1 MKKLF
6 SLLTLALLTMSAWAA
21 TVVEFDLTT
30 GYENQEVVTTIAK
43 DGVTLTFDKGS
54 NNNAPQWYTT
64 GTAVRLYGGSTL
76 NIASSGDNITE
87 VVFTFSGTGNTMN
100 STATSTVT
108 AGTYT
113 EDGTTGT
120 WIGDAKNFTITR
132 GGTSGHARIQNIK
145 VTLGGQVVTIVADPT
160 FQPAD
165 GATFTDTQ
173 LVTLNCATANAVI
186 SYSTDNKANWNT
198 YSEPFTINATTTI
211 YAKAALNGVESNEV
225 SATYTK
231 VDAPVGGD
239 EVTVDFSAQGYTN
252 AQDFDGQ
259 TVNINGI
266 TLSFSKGEG
275 STTPKY
281 YTSGTAMR
289 LYTNNTMTVT
299 APAGKVITNIAF
311 TYDSGSWDTTS
322 PSVGTYST
330 TDAAWIG
337 NAASIVFTNNKSS
350 QVRIVKMVVT
360 LADASDPTPTVA
372 APVFDPASGHQ
383 FTGSLTVTMTS
394 ATEGANI
401 VYTVNNGDEI
411 TAASPASVT
420 IDTDATISAFAQ
432 KDGINSATVTA
443 TYTLKPAAQ
452 QVEYLEIAADL
463 ADDTEFQFIGN
474 AVVTY
479 QYAQYLYIKDE
490 TGYGLIYGQTNG
502 GQNPKFAVGTML
514 TPGWKAKVD
523 IYNNLPEFVS
533 TTDLDS
539 CGITTVTPEIIT
551 ADQMPDKVNA
561 LVQIEHVKKVEGTVA
576 TLIDGTTINLYKRFD
591 AALPSFDNADAT
603 ITGIVTVFNDS
614 YEINF
619 ISAEGIVNAPV
630 ITPASCNFEESQVVT
645 ITAEDGAAIKYSTDE
660 QATWNDY
667 SAPITVTETTTVYAK
682 AVKNGKESIV
692 VSATYTKM
700 EPVTYT
706 LVTDV
711 AELAAGDKIIFV
723 GYHMLED
730 SVTVQPY
737 AMANFKSNN
746 FAAVAVDQVD
756 NTITTVKANVIT
768 LESNESNWNFL
779 TDGGYLYA
787 AGTTDKQNYLKLE
800 SEVDAEGRADAAI
813 TITDGVPVIEFQGN
827 NDCRF
832 MRFNDNSAD
841 NILFSCYKES
851 SSIKNPVYIFKAQA
865 AGLRGDV
872 NNDTFVNISDVTVL
886 IDYLLNPATVINK
899 ANANV
904 NLDQDINISDVTT
917 LIDFLLSGTWPN
929 K

>member
-6 SLLTLALLTMSAWAA
+6 SLLTLALLTMSAWAE
-21 TVVEFDLTT
+21 TIVTFDLTT
-30 GYENQEVVTTIAK
+30 GFEDQTELTTLTQG
-43 DGVTLTFDKGS
+43 DVTLTFDKGNSTTVPKWYS
-54 NNNAPQWYTT
+54 NGQSA
-64 GTAVRLYGGSTL
+64 RLYAKNTL
-76 NIASSGDNITE
+76 KIASSGDNITK
-87 VVFTFSGTGNTMN
+87 VTFTFTGTGNTMN
-100 STATSTVT
+100 NNGTCSVD
-108 AGTYT
+108 AGTYV
-113 EDGTTGT
+113 ESGTTGT
-120 WIGDAKNFTITR
+120 WTGNVDNFTITR
-132 GGTSGHARIQNIK
+132 GGTSGHARITSIE
-145 VTLGGQVVTIVADPT
+145 VVMGGEVVTIVADPVFT
-160 FQPAD
+160 PAD

-173 LVTLNCATANAVI
+173 EISLTCTTGGATI
-186 SYSTDNKANWNT
+186 SYSTDGLAWTT
-198 YSEPFTINATTTI
+198 YTEPFTINETTKV
-211 YAKAALNGVESNEV
+211 YAKAALNGVESNV
-225 SATYTK
+225 VTATYTK

-239 EVTVDFSAQGYTN
+239 DVTVDFSAQGYVN

-259 TVNINGI
+259 TVTINGI
-266 TLSFSKGEG
+266 SVSFSKGTG
-275 STTPKY
+275 GTTPKY

-299 APAGKVITNIAF
+299 APAGKVITSIAF

-401 VYTVNNGDEI
+401 VYTVNNGDEV

-420 IDTDATISAFAQ
+420 IDADATISAFAQ
-432 KDGINSATVTA
+432 KDGVNSATVTA

-452 QVEYLEIAADL
+452 EVDYLEIAADL
-463 ADDTEFQFIGN
+463 PNNTEFQFTGD

-479 QYAQYLYIKDE
+479 QYAGYLYIKDE
-490 TGYGLIYGQTNG
+490 TGYGLIFGNTNDG
-502 GQNPKFAVGTML
+502 KNPKFAVGTML
-514 TPGWKAKVD
+514 TPGWKAKVS
-523 IYNNLPEFVS
+523 IFNGLHEFVS
-533 TTDLDS
+533 TTGLDS
-539 CGITTVTPEIIT
+539 CGMTTVTPEIIT
-551 ADQMPDKVNA
+551 ANQMPDKVNA

-886 IDYLLNPATVINK
+886 IDYLLNPATVINE